1 MTELKTENLED
12 NEQVNQEKIYN
23 INLFRLNTLSKDMI
37 QIIS

>member
-12 NEQVNQEKIYN
+12 NEQVNQEEIYN

-37 QIIS
+37 QIFS

>member
-12 NEQVNQEKIYN
+12 NEQLNQEEIYN

>member
-12 NEQVNQEKIYN
+12 NEQVNQEEIYN

>member
-12 NEQVNQEKIYN
+12 NEQVNQEEIYN

-37 QIIS
+37 QVIS